1 MPTQK
6 LNIDIVAKDKTRKAM
21 RSAEGGLS
29 KLKKAVFS
37 FKGALAGIGAG
48 LASKKYSKNCCRI

>member
-29 KLKKAVFS
+29 KLKKQYLVL
-37 FKGALAGIGAG
+37 KVL
-48 LASKKYSKNCCRI
+48 